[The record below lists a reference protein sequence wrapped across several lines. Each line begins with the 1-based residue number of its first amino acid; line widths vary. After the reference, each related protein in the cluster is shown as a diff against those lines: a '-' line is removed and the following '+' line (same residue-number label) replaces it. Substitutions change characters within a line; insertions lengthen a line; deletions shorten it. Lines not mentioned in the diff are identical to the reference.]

1 MNRTLLIVS
10 ISFFQIIVAFC
21 QERPELSDSTG
32 YYLLQDVGK
41 YAVNE
46 LTMKISPSFYTRW
59 ASNENPN
66 IFVYVSSKDSLYSPL
81 KSSFLAFGNI
91 TEKDAKAKTSDYY
104 EKGYDVL
111 IYKTFG
117 TSGTQLSHHLINY
130 NAPSIMFIGFHE
142 ATHQHISR
150 FVSLPYIYIEALCDL
165 IGTQGSLAYTKKHSI
180 ENYNIAKEFVNK
192 IESLGKQINDCII
205 LAQTHDINL
214 PKSLASLKKEIDSL
228 PANETFLR
236 ERYNYEINNAY
247 LIRYESYT
255 KYYFKLKELLTLYN
269 DFSTFWNFIKK
280 LPIDEYKINNIID
293 KEILR
298 LKS

>member
-1 MNRTLLIVS
+1 MHRTLLIVF

-21 QERPELSDSTG
+21 QEKAELSDSTS
-32 YYLLQDVGK
+32 YNLLQDVGK

-46 LTMKISPSFYTRW
+46 LDMKISPSFYTKW

-91 TEKDAKAKTSDYY
+91 TEEDTKTKSTEYY
-104 EKGYDVL
+104 EKGYDIL
-111 IYKTFG
+111 IYKTYG
-117 TSGTQLSHHLINY
+117 TSGTQLSNHLINY
-130 NAPSIMFIGFHE
+130 SKPSIMFIGFHE
-142 ATHQHISR
+142 ATHQHISG

-165 IGTQGSLAYTKKHSI
+165 IGTQGSLAYTKTHSI
-180 ENYNIAKEFVNK
+180 ENYEITKQFVDK
-192 IESLGKQINDCII
+192 VESLGKHINDCIL
-205 LAQTHDINL
+205 LAQTYDINL
-214 PKSLASLKKEIDSL
+214 PKSFASLKKEISNL
-228 PANETFLR
+228 PTNETFLI
-236 ERYNYEINNAY
+236 ERYDYEINNAY

-255 KYYFKLKELLTLYN
+255 KYYFKLRELLTLYD

-280 LPIDEYKINNIID
+280 LPNDESKINALIDTEII
-293 KEILR
+293 K